1 MPQLMRHLWLRR
13 PDTKLHFTWTGLIP
27 IVFGGAI
34 MLLSVSA
41 KQFGWGGSR
50 AGQPLL
56 ISRVMFGVLGLIFVF
71 VGILSTFGALTII

>member
-1 MPQLMRHLWLRR
+1 
-13 PDTKLHFTWTGLIP
+13 
-27 IVFGGAI
+27 